1 MRPLVQ
7 ALFIFLVVLSLCR
20 GSVAQ
25 IPDMSAGLFHEAKG
39 NHTKLKLP
47 RNLHFEPITLQELVG
62 IGGASDDL
70 GVWTEAALL
79 NSIPQ
84 FPEPIVVRTVSTLWQ
99 LKIGQLNKG
108 NGTDPVAIDVGYE
121 MVASNG
127 SQDALSN
134 VDHPGEEISV
144 DLVPTEPISF
154 IRGNNQLIEAG
165 ASFHLKLGSA
175 RAAGAYRGSLTV
187 TVHYY

>member
-7 ALFIFLVVLSLCR
+7 ALFVFLVALSLGR
-20 GSVAQ
+20 GSLAQ
-25 IPDMSAGLFHEAKG
+25 IPDISAGLFHEAKG

-47 RNLHFEPITLQELVG
+47 RNLQFEPITLQELVG
-62 IGGASDDL
+62 IGGPSDDL
-70 GVWTEAALL
+70 GAWTETALF

-108 NGTDPVAIDVGYE
+108 NGADPVAIDVGYE

-127 SQDALSN
+127 SRDALSN
-134 VDHPGEEISV
+134 VAHPSEEISV
-144 DLVPTEPISF
+144 ELVPTEPISF

-165 ASFHLKLGSA
+165 ASFHLELGSA
-175 RAAGAYRGSLTV
+175 RAAGVYRGSLTV